1 MQQVENKLHYIQS
14 RIDTLREKIQLNIN
28 QFKVLVKERLEISGD
43 YSKENLEKIDQIE
56 TSIDSLQLDILAQYN
71 SLESL
76 SQTKIDLIRMLQ

>member
-28 QFKVLVKERLEISGD
+28 QFKSLVKERLEISGD
-43 YSKENLEKIDQIE
+43 YSKQNLEKIEQIE

-76 SQTKIDLIRMLQ
+76 SQTKIDLIRML

>member
-76 SQTKIDLIRMLQ
+76 SQTKIDLIRML

>member
-56 TSIDSLQLDILAQYN
+56 ASIDSLQLDILAQYN

-76 SQTKIDLIRMLQ
+76 SQTKIDLIRML

>member
-28 QFKVLVKERLEISGD
+28 QFKALVKERLEISGD

-56 TSIDSLQLDILAQYN
+56 TSIDSLQLDILTQYN

-76 SQTKIDLIRMLQ
+76 SQTKIDLIRML

>member
-14 RIDTLREKIQLNIN
+14 RIETLREKIQLNIN
-28 QFKVLVKERLEISGD
+28 QFKSLVKERLEISGD
-43 YSKENLEKIDQIE
+43 YSKENLLKIEQIE

-76 SQTKIDLIRMLQ
+76 SQTKIDLIRML